1 MKNIDILKRYQEQQ
15 RQLSRLFSWLDE
27 NDMTLK
33 ELTKDD
39 LELYFKLSKNTR
51 GTNKL
56 IKTNLRQV
64 LQGEGIS
71 DRWVQTAIVPYPPLY
86 MSLVDVLTTV
96 NDYAKGV
103 GAEKYKTEIDGFDSV
118 KASIILLWIGFS
130 AQEAGYVLK
139 DDVNKTQIQYKGN
152 EYLLIDSIGD
162 FIERYKKST
171 GYFAG
176 KRPNVKFRLYK
187 DEDYF
192 IRSTRTASRDKIVK
206 RLFEKVS
213 DLDIDVNSIQ
223 KAGLFDRAY
232 LGNEELITDNLSLE
246 YQEYKKKR
254 LGLE

>member
-1 MKNIDILKRYQEQQ
+1 MKNIDILKRYSQQE

-27 NDMTLK
+27 NDMTLQ
-33 ELTKDD
+33 ELAKDD

-64 LQGEGIS
+64 LEGEGIPN
-71 DRWVQTAIVPYPPLY
+71 RWVQTVIVPYPSLY
-86 MSLVDVLTTV
+86 MCLDDVLMTV
-96 NDYAKGV
+96 DKYAKGV
-103 GAEKYKTEIDGFDSV
+103 GAEKYKIEVDGFDSV
-118 KASIILLWIGFS
+118 KAAIILMWIGIS

-139 DDVNKTQIQYKGN
+139 DDVNKTRIQYRGN
-152 EYLLIDSIGD
+152 EYLFTENVGE

-176 KRPNVKFRLYK
+176 QKPNIKFRLYK
-187 DEDYF
+187 DEDYL

-206 RLFEKVS
+206 RLFERVS
-213 DLDIDVNSIQ
+213 ELDIDVNSIQ

-232 LGNEELITDNLSLE
+232 QGNESLITDNLSLE

-254 LGLE
+254 SGLE